1 MSVPQSATPPAI
13 RSAADRTEVVPP
25 LSLWDRLLDWRDR
38 IYANPGFQRW
48 AASFPLTR
56 PISLLRAHRAF
67 DLASGFVYTQTL
79 LAIVRLRVLE
89 QIKDGPRTVGALADA
104 NHLPVDA
111 MERLL
116 RAARA
121 CRIVQQRSNG
131 TWGLGILGAPFLGDP
146 TLPMLVE
153 HNATYY
159 GDLRDPVGLLT
170 GELAGTTV
178 LASYW
183 PYGDASKAGAVES
196 AAAGEYTAIMAATLP
211 PLAEDVIDSYDF
223 GAHRLH
229 MDVGGGEGVFASMVA
244 RRNPELK
251 GIVFDLPAVTPRA
264 EARLAAEGL
273 AGRVSVAGG
282 NFHADTLPKGA
293 DVITLIRVLLDHS
306 DASATGLLKKIRAAL
321 PDNGSLLIAEPL
333 SGQPGVE
340 RAADAYFGFYL
351 LAMGRGRCR
360 SQAEHEALLREAGFS
375 RFRVANT
382 RYPFRASLL
391 IARP

>member
-1 MSVPQSATPPAI
+1 VSVPEAATRAATTK
-13 RSAADRTEVVPP
+13 SAARTETVAP
-25 LSLWDRLLDWRDR
+25 LSFFDRLLDWRDR
-38 IYANPGFQRW
+38 LYANPAFHRW

-56 PISLLRAHRAF
+56 PVSLSRAHQVF

-79 LAIVRLRVLE
+79 LAVVRLHLLE
-89 QIKDGPRTVGALADA
+89 QLKDGPRTVAALADH
-104 NHLPVDA
+104 NGLPLDA

-131 TWGLGILGAPFLGDP
+131 TWGLGVLGAPLLGDA

-153 HNATYY
+153 HNAAYY

-183 PYGDASKAGAVES
+183 PYGDAAKAGSVES

-223 GAHRLH
+223 GAHRVH
-229 MDVGGGEGVFASMVA
+229 MDVGGGEGVFAAMVA

-251 GIVFDLPAVTPRA
+251 GIVYDLPAVTPRT

-282 NFHADTLPKGA
+282 NFHADALPKGA

-306 DASATGLLKKIRAAL
+306 DASAIGLLKKIRAAL
-321 PDNGSLLIAEPL
+321 PDDGSLLIAEPL
-333 SGQPGVE
+333 SGEPGVE

-360 SQAEHEALLREAGFS
+360 SRAEHEALLREAGFS
-375 RFRVANT
+375 RFRIAKT

>member
-1 MSVPQSATPPAI
+1 MP
-13 RSAADRTEVVPP
+13 RTEAVPP
-25 LSLWDRLLDWRDR
+25 LSWYDRLLGWRDR
-38 IYANPGFQRW
+38 IYASPAFQRW

-56 PISLLRAHRAF
+56 PISLFRAHKAF

-79 LAIVRLRVLE
+79 LAVVRLRLLE
-89 QIKDGPRTVGALADA
+89 QIKDGPLSVATLAQR
-104 NHLPVDA
+104 NGLPVDA

-153 HNATYY
+153 HNATFY
-159 GDLRDPVGLLT
+159 GDLRDPIGLLT

-183 PYGDASKAGAVES
+183 PYGDAAKAGSVES

-229 MDVGGGEGVFASMVA
+229 MDVGGGEGVFAAMVA
-244 RRNPELK
+244 RRNPVLK
-251 GIVFDLPAVTPRA
+251 GLVYDLPAVTPRTT
-264 EARLAAEGL
+264 ARLAAEGL

-282 NFHADTLPKGA
+282 NFHADALPQGA

-306 DASATGLLKKIRAAL
+306 DASAVALLTKIRAAL
-321 PDNGSLLIAEPL
+321 PADGCLLIAEPL

-360 SQAEHEALLREAGFS
+360 SRVEHEALLTEAGFS
-375 RFRVANT
+375 RFRVAKT

>member
-1 MSVPQSATPPAI
+1 MPAPETAATPSTRPAP
-13 RSAADRTEVVPP
+13 ARTEPVPP
-25 LSLWDRLLDWRDR
+25 LSLRDRLLDWRDR

-56 PISLLRAHRAF
+56 PISLRRAHASF
-67 DLASGFVYTQTL
+67 DLASGFVYSQTL
-79 LAIVRLRVLE
+79 LAVVRLRLLE
-89 QIKDGPRTVGALADA
+89 QIKDGPRTVTALAEL
-104 NHLPVDA
+104 NQLPVDA

-146 TLPMLVE
+146 TLPMLIE

-159 GDLRDPVGLLT
+159 ADLRDPIGLLN
-170 GELAGTTV
+170 GDLAGATV

-183 PYGDASKAGAVES
+183 PYGDAAKAGTIGS
-196 AAAGEYTAIMAATLP
+196 AAASEYTAIMAATLP
-211 PLAEDVIDSYDF
+211 PLADDVIDSYDF

-229 MDVGGGEGVFASMVA
+229 MDVGGGEGVFAAMVA
-244 RRNPELK
+244 RRNPELR
-251 GIVFDLPAVTPRA
+251 GIVYDLPAVTPRA
-264 EARLAAEGL
+264 VARLAAEGL
-273 AGRVSVAGG
+273 ANRVAVKSG
-282 NFHADTLPKGA
+282 NFHADALPAGA

-306 DASATGLLKKIRAAL
+306 DASAVHLLKKVREAL
-321 PDNGSLLIAEPL
+321 NDRGSLLIAEPL
-333 SGQPGVE
+333 SGEPGVE

-360 SQAEHEALLREAGFS
+360 SRAEHEALLREAGFS
-375 RFRVANT
+375 RFRVVKT
-382 RYPFRASLL
+382 RYPFRASVFV
-391 IARP
+391 ARP